1 MNHPQRFTHLLQLVT
16 AAHTRGALGIQ
27 VSLPDLAAE
36 CNVTRAT
43 LWRRLR
49 ALSRQEPVG
58 AGWLVVLR
66 YHVDGR
72 QVVEVVDREAG
83 RDLLVCYAGELAM
96 RHRDEVWSV
105 RHVRRLL
112 RLAEV
117 RETHA
122 DNCTVLPSQVLV
134 LLQRAAS
141 LDELLIA
148 ELRELA
154 DSRFTAVAE
163 QLAALKRCRDVEVD
177 AGRPA
182 PVAPRVVEKPARTA
196 RARRNTDG

>member
-1 MNHPQRFTHLLQLVT
+1 MTSLQPGQWVVRPEGEHLVLVL
-16 AAHTRGALGIQ
+16 GAYRVDEAWDVELGRVQPI
-27 VSLPDLAAE
+27 D
-36 CNVTRAT
+36 T
-43 LWRRLR
+43 
-49 ALSRQEPVG
+49 
-58 AGWLVVLR
+58 GWLVVLR
-66 YHVDGR
+66 HQVDGR

-83 RDLLVCYAGELAM
+83 RELLVCYASELAM

-122 DNCTVLPSQVLV
+122 DNCMVLPSQVLT

-141 LDELLIA
+141 LDEALIA

-182 PVAPRVVEKPARTA
+182 PAAPQVEKSARTA